1 MDPSESRQEKLER
14 LRLQREAERKK
25 KENNLESIL
34 NSLDQLDQYLDKELK
49 DDEVYGFSLV
59 KEEVKEVVKENIV
72 KVSHKINKISDLID
86 KFNKI

>member
-1 MDPSESRQEKLER
+1 MDPTESRQEKLER

-34 NSLDQLDQYLDKELK
+34 NSLDQLEEYLDKELK
-49 DDEVYGFSLV
+49 DDEVYGFSVV
-59 KEEVKEVVKENIV
+59 KEEVKENIV

>member
-49 DDEVYGFSLV
+49 DDEVYGFSVV
-59 KEEVKEVVKENIV
+59 KEEVKENIV